1 MVFREVSVVE
11 IREVL
16 RSWLAGAGLRT
27 VAGQA
32 GVDRKTARRYVEAA
46 VAAGLAR
53 DGGTGQLTDELVGQ
67 VAEAVRPVRP
77 GGHGQPWDRLE
88 ACHPQIQA
96 WVRQGLTVVKI
107 GVLLERQG
115 VAVPY
120 RTLHRFC
127 AERCGYGRAAVTT
140 VRVAD
145 GEPGAECQLD
155 FGYLGLLAD
164 PVSGRQRKVHAL
176 IFTACYSR
184 HMFVWLSFTQTL
196 AAFVA
201 GCEAAWVF
209 FGGVFK
215 VLVLDYVPRD
225 IIRVLCPAALCA
237 AGRAN
242 RGGGPAR
249 GRGEGPGGAGLGHI
263 TRSFYERGCFLY
275 LLAERKLPML
285 EDYFVKPQ
293 TIDRIR
299 ASWIG
304 PEIERYV
311 DWLSEHGYRA
321 RNVPRRVPVLVAFG
335 EFARARGAGTVQD
348 LPGHVEAFVAGRI
361 ARRARARRDGV
372 VSPTMAKEVRGPV
385 EQMLTVVLPG
395 FEGTCRRCRKQ
406 PFAGVLPGFFE
417 YLVAERGLRPAAV
430 ESYRHHLDRFET
442 YLTRV
447 GVEVSEVSPALLSA
461 FVTERSAA
469 GLAKTTVREGC
480 GVLRVFLRYAH
491 REGVLGRDLSGT
503 VGWPQA
509 YRLATIPRSIT
520 WSEVDRVLGYVDRRT
535 PCGRR
540 DYAILLLL
548 VIYGLR
554 GREVA
559 ALRLDDIDWKRERLA
574 VPERKAGHS
583 TAYPLSPPVGD
594 AIVDY
599 LRHGRP
605 ATTDRH
611 LFIRSLAPIRP
622 LGAAAVSACARRYL
636 LLAGVDVPRPGSHTL
651 RHTCVQRLVDA
662 EFSLKEIGD
671 FVGHRSPASTEIY
684 AKVAIES
691 LRQVSLGD
699 GEEVLR

>member
-1 MVFREVSVVE
+1 
-11 IREVL
+11 
-16 RSWLAGAGLRT
+16 
-27 VAGQA
+27 
-32 GVDRKTARRYVEAA
+32 
-46 VAAGLAR
+46 
-53 DGGTGQLTDELVGQ
+53 
-67 VAEAVRPVRP
+67 
-77 GGHGQPWDRLE
+77 
-88 ACHPQIQA
+88 
-96 WVRQGLTVVKI
+96 
-107 GVLLERQG
+107 
-115 VAVPY
+115 
-120 RTLHRFC
+120 
-127 AERCGYGRAAVTT
+127 
-140 VRVAD
+140 
-145 GEPGAECQLD
+145 
-155 FGYLGLLAD
+155 
-164 PVSGRQRKVHAL
+164 
-176 IFTACYSR
+176 
-184 HMFVWLSFTQTL
+184 
-196 AAFVA
+196 
-201 GCEAAWVF
+201 
-209 FGGVFK
+209 
-215 VLVLDYVPRD
+215 
-225 IIRVLCPAALCA
+225 
-237 AGRAN
+237 
-242 RGGGPAR
+242 
-249 GRGEGPGGAGLGHI
+249 
-263 TRSFYERGCFLY
+263 
-275 LLAERKLPML
+275 ML

-293 TIDRIR
+293 TVDRIR

-311 DWLSEHGYRA
+311 DWLSGHGYRA

-335 EFARARGAGTVQD
+335 EFARARGAETVQD
-348 LPGHVEAFVAGRI
+348 LPGHVEAFVAERV
-361 ARRARARRDGV
+361 ARCARARRDGV
-372 VSPTMAKEVRGPV
+372 VGPTLAKEVRGPV

-395 FEGTCRRCRKQ
+395 FEGTGRRRRRL
-406 PFAGVLPGFFE
+406 PFAGALPGFFE

-430 ESYRHHLDRFET
+430 ASYRHHLDRFEA
-442 YLTRV
+442 YLARV
-447 GVEVSEVSPALLSA
+447 GAGVSEVSPALLSA

-503 VGWPQA
+503 VEWPQA

-520 WSEVDRVLGYVDRRT
+520 WSEVDRVLACVDRRT
-535 PCGRR
+535 PCGKR

-583 TAYPLSPPVGD
+583 TAFPLSPPVGD

-605 ATTDRH
+605 VTTDRH
-611 LFIRSLAPIRP
+611 LFMRSLAPVRP
-622 LGAAAVSACARRYL
+622 LGAAGLSACARRYL
-636 LLAGVDVPRPGSHTL
+636 LLARVDVPRPGSHTL

-671 FVGHRSPASTEIY
+671 FVGHRSAASTEVY